1 MTLERALLYPAN
13 VGVSDGRLMVLNS
26 SMAHTNVIAFLEK
39 VQHRKLN

>member
-13 VGVSDGRLMVLNS
+13 VGVSDGKLMVLN

-39 VQHRKLN
+39 VQHRKPN